1 MCVFPEKGEK
11 KRVRVTKVE
20 RRRGREKKNK
30 KCNHW
35 FLAVGISYTRETVK
49 TAGGCVCVCVCVC
62 VCLSLSCPVCVCVRS
77 KMCVSTHVCCCHLKR
92 KRQAD
97 AFKPS
102 RVQWYRDEHVKCL
115 PLIRI
120 HVEKRGLLILLM
132 PCKMASNQRLFY
144 LSSL

>member
-1 MCVFPEKGEK
+1 MCVFPEKGER
-11 KRVRVTKVE
+11 KRVRVTKEE
-20 RRRGREKKNK
+20 RRRGRGKKNK

-49 TAGGCVCVCVCVC
+49 MAGWCVCLCVCVVLCHVLCVCE
-62 VCLSLSCPVCVCVRS
+62 RS
-77 KMCVSTHVCCCHLKR
+77 KMCVSTHVRCCHLKR

-102 RVQWYRDEHVKCL
+102 GVQWYRDEHVKCL

-120 HVEKRGLLILLM
+120 HAEKRGLLILLM

-144 LSSL
+144 LSSR